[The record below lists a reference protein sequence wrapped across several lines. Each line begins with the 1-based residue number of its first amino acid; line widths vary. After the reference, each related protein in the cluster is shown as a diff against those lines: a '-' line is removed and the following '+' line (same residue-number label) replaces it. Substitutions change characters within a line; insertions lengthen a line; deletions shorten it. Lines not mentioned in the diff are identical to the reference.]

1 MTEKDNRPLYR
12 CGCVDFPDKSR
23 SLTGVGKRR
32 KFRPFLS
39 QQSRESVTM
48 SSSSKKLFDRRD
60 FFRASATGA
69 AGLSL
74 CGGLAFADKS
84 AGKATDSPSVF
95 AEPVRQLQ
103 VMDDCDVIVCGGG
116 PAGFSA
122 AIAAA
127 RAGARTRLFEVNG
140 CLGGVWTAG
149 LLTYV
154 FDFDKPGLSHEL
166 TKRLD
171 ERDARVGKNI
181 RRYVYH
187 VEEMKCLLEEMVM
200 QENIKTQL
208 HTRVVAAYKN
218 DANRLTTIVT
228 ESKSGRQAWKADVFI
243 DATGDG
249 DLGALAGC
257 DWQFGR
263 TKECPC
269 QPMTMNALVTVP
281 DVEKIKDYIL
291 LYKGDDDW
299 KSWQNQA
306 RKRFRDEIRRAGI
319 DPSYGEP
326 TLFHMR
332 GGLLTLMV
340 NHEYGIRPFDAAQ
353 VSEATMRSRAEVD
366 RIAKGLKSLGG
377 IWSGIDLVATA
388 EQIGIRDG
396 RRIEGRYLVTKDD
409 LIKGARHEDA
419 VARVTFGVDVHAAN
433 KKVNVDK
440 AISNEGVRMRPYDIP
455 LRALIAKD
463 VDGLMTAG
471 RCISGDFLAHASYR
485 VTGNSVAM
493 GEAAGAVSAIASRDN
508 LLPHE
513 VKWKTAKAL
522 LKQE

>member
-1 MTEKDNRPLYR
+1 MN
-12 CGCVDFPDKSR
+12 
-23 SLTGVGKRR
+23 
-32 KFRPFLS
+32 
-39 QQSRESVTM
+39 
-48 SSSSKKLFDRRD
+48 SKKMFGRRD
-60 FFRASATGA
+60 FFRASAGGA
-69 AGLSL
+69 AAVSFSGS
-74 CGGLAFADKS
+74 LAFADQ
-84 AGKATDSPSVF
+84 ATDQSTETTSVF
-95 AEPVRQLQ
+95 VEPARKLQ
-103 VMDDCDVIVCGGG
+103 VIDNCDVIVCGGG

-149 LLTYV
+149 MLTYI

-166 TKRLD
+166 TVKLD
-171 ERDARVGKNI
+171 KRDARVGNNI

-187 VEEMKCLLEEMVM
+187 VEEMKCLLEEMAM
-200 QENIKTQL
+200 RENIKTQL

-218 DANRLTTIVT
+218 NANRLTTIVT

-263 TKECPC
+263 TKQCPC
-269 QPMTMNALVTVP
+269 QPMTMNALVSVP

-291 LYKGDDDW
+291 FYNGDDDW

-319 DPSYGEP
+319 EPSYGEP

-353 VSEATMRSRAEVD
+353 VSEATMRARAEVD

-377 IWSGIDLVATA
+377 IWSGFDLVATA

-396 RRIEGRYLVTKDD
+396 RRIEGRYLVTRQD
-409 LIKGARHEDA
+409 LIEGVRHKDA
-419 VARVTFGVDVHAAN
+419 VARVTFGVDVHAPD
-433 KKVNVDK
+433 KKANVDK
-440 AISNEGVRMRPYDIP
+440 AISNEGIRMRPYDIP

-493 GEAAGAVSAIASRDN
+493 GEAAGAVCALASQNN

-513 VKWKTAKAL
+513 VDWQSAKDL
-522 LKQE
+522 LKRK